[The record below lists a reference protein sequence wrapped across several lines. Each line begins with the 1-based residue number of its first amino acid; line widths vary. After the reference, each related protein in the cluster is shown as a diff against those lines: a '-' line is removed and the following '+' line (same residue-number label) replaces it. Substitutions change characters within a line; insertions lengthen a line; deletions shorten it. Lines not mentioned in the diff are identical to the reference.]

1 MSPRHAETIVVDDIT
16 SSTSSSSF
24 DLMNTESSSKA
35 VVDSSSSSRSSECI
49 VTTDVSENNSNRNNN
64 EDSVAVV
71 VESKAVSPTRRLAR
85 ARQRFARDLRQR
97 SRVFFENRRE
107 MILQQRSRIIIVPAD
122 HPLKITWDI
131 FTVLLTFFSAYS
143 THMSIRDRNYSFNS
157 FGIFTELW
165 LLVDLLLN
173 FVTEHRSSDGQ
184 VSRDQKVVWARYL
197 TTWFAIDALS
207 LIPWERVYVKPV
219 IEMQNKRN
227 IFKKSFFRTKAV
239 IRVTRFLRGKHFRYF
254 GKVVNNTKHV
264 GVGAHRL
271 LRLIIKYVPKYI
283 LFYKNMRGVLAVR
296 TLRQIHILRKLSK
309 RIGSSSQNQT
319 TTTNLDSSSHD
330 KPQSLEETQ

>member
-1 MSPRHAETIVVDDIT
+1 MSPRYAEPTIVVDDIT
-16 SSTSSSSF
+16 SSNSSSSF
-24 DLMNTESSSKA
+24 DMMNTEASSSTTKA
-35 VVDSSSSSRSSECI
+35 VIVPHKNRMSILSSTNEGMA
-49 VTTDVSENNSNRNNN
+49 VT
-64 EDSVAVV
+64 
-71 VESKAVSPTRRLAR
+71 PTRRLAQAR
-85 ARQRFARDLRQR
+85 QKLTRDFRQRFFA
-97 SRVFFENRRE
+97 NRRK
-107 MILQQRSRIIIVPAD
+107 MIQRSRIIIVPAD

-131 FTVLLTFFSAYS
+131 FTVILTFLSAYS
-143 THMSIRDRNYSFNS
+143 THESIRDRNYSFNT
-157 FGIFTELW
+157 FVIFTELW

-173 FVTEHRSSDGQ
+173 FVTEHRSSDGK

-227 IFKKSFFRTKAV
+227 IFTKSFFRTKAV

-254 GKVVNNTKHV
+254 GKVVKNTKHV

-296 TLRQIHILRKLSK
+296 TLRQIHILRKLFK

-319 TTTNLDSSSHD
+319 TTTINSDSFSYETINSSEG
-330 KPQSLEETQ
+330 PQ